1 MYTKIAML
9 EIAFEDLKR
18 LADTSNSG
26 YCASHP
32 KFRVPGI
39 SGSVT
44 SRFFFLSFYSVTV
57 IHVQ

>member
-32 KFRVPGI
+32 KFGVSGI
-39 SGSVT
+39 
-44 SRFFFLSFYSVTV
+44 FFT
-57 IHVQ
+57 